1 MSKRSTV
8 DTDSTPAEPM
18 DPFFGVKF
26 HGADT
31 RGKWGAVMNE
41 KLKETRIAIY
51 LRVSSIDQNVDN
63 QLPMIETYLRANFPR
78 FHKNNPFS
86 SGVSGF
92 HLFWDHESGKTTDR
106 NAWGILFNRMQKK
119 CYDHIIVW
127 HVDRVSRNIE
137 DFAKI
142 LRIARASDT
151 VFHFVALSLRSDSPM
166 MEFMAKFFC
175 LWAEHEVALKEM
187 RQREGIER
195 RRKAGLHMGRKPDM
209 TRDVEVFELLRK
221 EPNISISQVAKHF
234 NKGRGWARAAINRV
248 SERSPPH
255 DD

>member
-1 MSKRSTV
+1 MSERSTI
-8 DTDSTPAEPM
+8 DTHNPLTD
-18 DPFFGVKF
+18 GV
-26 HGADT
+26 GGINE
-31 RGKWGAVMNE
+31 RGTWGAMLNE
-41 KLKETRIAIY
+41 KLTTCRIAVY
-51 LRVSSIDQNVDN
+51 LRVSSTEQNVDN

-78 FHKNNPFS
+78 FEGKNPFAD
-86 SGVSGF
+86 GIRGF

-106 NAWGILFNRMQKK
+106 KAWGLLFNRMQKK
-119 CYDHIIVW
+119 CYDHVITW

-137 DFAKI
+137 DFSKI

-151 VFHFVALSLRSDSPM
+151 IFHFVALSLRSDSPM

-187 RQREGIER
+187 RQKEGIAR

-209 TRDVEVFELLRK
+209 TRDVELFELMREQPK
-221 EPNISISQVAKHF
+221 ISIAGVARHF
-234 NKGRGWARAAINRV
+234 NKGRDWARTAMKRV

-255 DD
+255 ND